1 TFPRLVYCVI
11 MVNMAKQETV
21 LARKRRGPAPTGI
34 NPMIGVRMPKAEIEA
49 VDRWRAEQPDKPS
62 RPIAIRRLVDLG
74 LKRRR

>member
-1 TFPRLVYCVI
+1 
-11 MVNMAKQETV
+11 
-21 LARKRRGPAPTGI
+21 
-34 NPMIGVRMPKAEIEA
+34 MIGVRMPKAEIEA